1 MQRVVI
7 DEPYVFVPPVYS
19 DWWPWVLRFYL
30 RRYLRTAFGIHSV
43 ECRHV
48 ERLRASLAAG
58 HSIMLAPNHCRLSD
72 PVVLGIL
79 GMEADCHLFAMASWH
94 VFKQS
99 RFQTFMTRRMGAF
112 SVLREGNDRQAI
124 DTAIDIL
131 IARKRPLIMFPEG
144 AITRHNDLIEEVMDG
159 PSFIARQAAK
169 RLKKLN
175 MPGEVVIHPVA
186 IRYAFQGDLH
196 ATLDPT
202 LEHLERR
209 LSWQPQK
216 HLSIVER
223 IGQLGQALLTLRE
236 IESLGGPRTG
246 NLYERAE
253 FLVRELLT
261 KLEANWK
268 INDTSGSAIARV
280 KRVRTAILGDMMAGR
295 VTPEERARRWRDL
308 AAAYYAQQLSHYP
321 RDYILR
327 EKNLPERVVET
338 VERFEEDFTDRMR
351 VNRPF
356 HAVIQVGEAIPVGT
370 QRTRDAEGDPI
381 MAEVRRQLQSMID
394 ELAAERTPV

>member
-7 DEPYVFVPPVYS
+7 DEPYEFVPPVYS
-19 DWWPWVLRFYL
+19 DWWPWLLRFYL

-48 ERLRASLAAG
+48 ERLRASLAEG
-58 HSIMLAPNHCRLSD
+58 HSIMLAPNHCRLAD

-94 VFKQS
+94 VFNQS
-99 RFQTFMTRRMGAF
+99 RFVTFMTRRMGAF

-131 IARKRPLIMFPEG
+131 VARQRPLIMFPEG
-144 AITRHNDLIEEVMDG
+144 ALTRHNDLIEEMMDG

-169 RLKKLN
+169 RLQKL
-175 MPGEVVIHPVA
+175 GKAGGVVIHPVA
-186 IRYAFQGDLH
+186 IRYAFQGDLQE
-196 ATLDPT
+196 TLNPV
-202 LEHLERR
+202 LEDLERR
-209 LSWQPQK
+209 LSWQPHT
-216 HLSIVER
+216 HLPIVDR
-223 IGQLGQALLTLRE
+223 IGKLGQALLTLRE
-236 IESLGGPRTG
+236 LEEFGHARTG

-253 FLVRELLT
+253 FLVQHFLS
-261 KLEANWK
+261 KLERDWK
-268 INDTSGSAIARV
+268 ISDSSGSVIARV
-280 KRVRTAILGDMMAGR
+280 KRIRTAILPDMAAGR

-308 AAAYYAQQLSHYP
+308 ADAYYAQQLSHYP

-338 VERFEEDFTDRMR
+338 VERLEEDFTDKMR
-351 VNRPF
+351 INEPF
-356 HAVIQVGEAIPVGT
+356 HTVIQVGEAIPVGT
-370 QRTRDAEGDPI
+370 QRTRDEAGDPI
-381 MAEVRRQLQSMID
+381 MAEVRRQLQTMMN
-394 ELAAERTPV
+394 ELAAEHTPV

>member
-1 MQRVVI
+1 
-7 DEPYVFVPPVYS
+7 
-19 DWWPWVLRFYL
+19 
-30 RRYLRTAFGIHSV
+30 
-43 ECRHV
+43 
-48 ERLRASLAAG
+48 
-58 HSIMLAPNHCRLSD
+58 ML
-72 PVVLGIL
+72 LGIL

-131 IARKRPLIMFPEG
+131 VDRKRPLIMFPEG
-144 AITRHNDLIEEVMDG
+144 AITRHNDLIEEMMEG

-169 RLKKLN
+169 RLHKLER
-175 MPGEVVIHPVA
+175 PAGVVIHPVA
-186 IRYAFQGDLH
+186 IRYAFQGDL
-196 ATLDPT
+196 ATTLDPV
-202 LEHLERR
+202 LEDLERR

-216 HLSIVER
+216 HLSIVDR
-223 IGQLGQALLTLRE
+223 IGNLGQALLALRE
-236 IESLGGPRTG
+236 IETFGEARSG

-253 FLVRELLT
+253 NFVQHLLQ
-261 KLEANWK
+261 KLEADWK
-268 INDTSGSAIARV
+268 ISDKSGSAIARV
-280 KRVRTAILGDMMAGR
+280 KRIRTAILPDLVAGR

-308 AAAYYAQQLSHYP
+308 ADAYYAQQLSHYP

-338 VERFEEDFTDRMR
+338 VERFEEDFTDHMR
-351 VNRPF
+351 KSEPF
-356 HAVIQVGEAIPVGT
+356 HAVIQVGEAIPIGT
-370 QRTRDAEGDPI
+370 QRTRDELGDPV
-381 MAEVRRQLQSMID
+381 MAEIRRQLQTMIN